1 MLLTF
6 VSHSCY
12 HVHIHNK
19 KQPEEGRVYFG
30 SQFEE
35 TVKIKHHKNGG
46 TSLSRL
52 GVLYVI
58 YEMGEIQK
66 KLKKQEEKESPTPRN
81 PVKDSSS
88 EKQEPQHNHSCTK
101 SFFSLHSCRPAVL

>member
-12 HVHIHNK
+12 HVHRYNK
-19 KQPEEGRVYFG
+19 KQPEEGRVDFG
-30 SQFEE
+30 SQFEG
-35 TVKIKHHKNGG
+35 TVKIKHHKSGG
-46 TSLSRL
+46 ASLSPL

-58 YEMGEIQK
+58 YEMGEMQRRA
-66 KLKKQEEKESPTPRN
+66 EEARRKRVPTHRN

-88 EKQEPQHNHSCTK
+88 EKQELQHNHSCTK
-101 SFFSLHSCRPAVL
+101 SFLSLHSCRPAVL